1 MDLFMTPPSSHSKS
15 RIYMTSQHM
24 DSPITMNLLLVCARD
39 ISDTAL
45 IKDVL
50 LLQRFELIN
59 IVLYPFKV
67 FRVFVLHQ

>member
-1 MDLFMTPPSSHSKS
+1 MTL
-15 RIYMTSQHM
+15 QHM

-45 IKDVL
+45 SKDVL
-50 LLQRFELIN
+50 LLQGFELIN

-67 FRVFVLHQ
+67 FRFLCCINKSHTIHTLALRIDS